1 MHMKFRRASRG
12 LSLFVLSLLFISSCS
27 EGDKLLGGSNT
38 ILKSEYDASQ
48 AEEKMPSVKV
58 LSIRTIGKATGDA
71 YAVGDTITF
80 EVELDES
87 VDIITTNGVP
97 QLKLNIGGVTKLVDY
112 VLGSGSGGK
121 TLTFTYKVAS
131 DDFDADGIEVMSIDL
146 NSGAAQGE
154 SGSGVNLELAKP
166 IVIPLAKVDAK
177 GPVIQS
183 VSSGDKT
190 YVKDNVIIFTV
201 AFDETVDVDT
211 SSGKPLLKVTIGNV
225 TKDATYDSVA
235 GSKSLVFKYE
245 VGAGDF
251 DADGIKATSISLN
264 SGKIKDKAGND
275 AELTT
280 ANGQTPAKVDTKG
293 PVIQSVSS
301 GDKTYVK
308 DNVIIFTVAFDE
320 TVDVDTSSGK
330 PLLKV
335 TIGNVT
341 KDATYDSV
349 AGSKSLVFKYEVGAG
364 DFDADGIEATS
375 ISLNSGKIKDKAG
388 NDAELTTANGQTPAK
403 VDTKKPVIQS
413 VSSANQ
419 IYGKG
424 KVIPLTVTFDE
435 TVDVDTSLGKPLLK
449 VTIGNVTKDATYDS
463 VAGSKSLVF
472 KYEVEA
478 GDFDA
483 DGIKATSISLNLGTI
498 KDELGNDAE
507 LTTANGQTPAKV
519 DAKKPVIQSVSSV
532 AKTYGKGELITFT
545 VAFDETVDV
554 TGTPKLTFD
563 VGGVGKSVDYVL
575 GSGSKALVFEY
586 TVALGDFDANPI
598 KATSISLNSGKIKD
612 KAGNDANLTLTTA
625 NGQTP
630 AKVDARAKVIK
641 VSSTTPA
648 GIYAPGEEVKILVE
662 FSDPIVVVKGSG
674 ITIEL
679 DVGGTPLLAYY
690 TVTDPSNTLVFIASA
705 LPGTVD
711 DLDGI
716 EVVANS
722 IKRGNGAS
730 IKSGVSGVIED
741 FARKKLAHVKIRAP
755 FEFSGTTDIWFD
767 STDAD
772 ADGDAMDQKAGDRVA
787 KLYDRSGKDNH
798 ISALTNGIGPEVR
811 GTSPLNNG
819 NLSLFFG
826 DYSARTADRKYALLT
841 RKDPKLDSSGY
852 TYFVSFTRPDNRDFP
867 SGYSSVFATR
877 NGSNGVAAHIHTHLL
892 TMFKISFLSKSDG
905 SVGPVIDSPG
915 NLSGKT
921 VHSLFVSD
929 LVAPGARRVYSQSG
943 QSDTFLDQLSPYS
956 KLVPGTVVSMGVQAS
971 NLGNLFIGY
980 VNEALYFS
988 RELGLAEKSIV
999 EHYLAS
1005 KWNSPGV
1012 VGRDYYK
1019 GDESSKGDYDHGVTG
1034 ILKLPITTIS
1044 SHDLPA
1050 SSVSVARAGALL
1062 IANSASDGFLKDEGD
1077 SVFAGSKGNG
1087 ATKDNL
1093 LNSSASTVRSGK
1105 VWYLNVSDDSTNS
1118 GGKIDLAFT
1127 PSLMGFD
1134 WTADAASYEL
1144 LWSASDPSASP
1155 PSVTFQVMTAPTSAA
1170 NGIVRFNGIDAK
1182 SGYIALGL
1190 KDTVA
1195 PSLRY
1200 AEVTGDKEIT
1210 LTFDE
1215 SLASPPSGFSV
1226 SGGGVNVS
1234 NTNIDTRSDNKVVLT
1249 TDNTLQPASTVSYSG
1264 TGVSDIAGN
1273 ALTSLPNVVVG
1284 TSVAGTFTTPS
1295 NGGTV
1300 VAGAGDDK
1308 IMASSGSDVF
1318 DYNFITDGND
1328 TISGFDKS
1336 VDKIDLSDLL
1346 QYSNGQDISKFV
1358 AVSDDGTKTTI
1369 NVDAHGRGNTSAL
1382 AGTGERDISITLSG
1396 VTGLITLD
1404 SLIKDKVL
1412 ILTAP

>member
-71 YAVGDTITF
+71 YVVGDVITF

-251 DADGIKATSISLN
+251 DADGIEATSISLN

-301 GDKTYVK
+301 VAKTYIK
-308 DNVIIFTVAFDE
+308 DDDIIFTVAFDE
-320 TVDVDTSSGK
+320 TVDVNTTSGK

-335 TIGNVT
+335 TIGNVA
-341 KDATYDSV
+341 KDATYDSGS
-349 AGSKSLVFKYEVGAG
+349 GSKSLVFKYEVGAG
-364 DFDADGIEATS
+364 DFDADGIKATS
-375 ISLNSGKIKDKAG
+375 ISSNPGTIKDKAG

-419 IYGKG
+419 IY
-424 KVIPLTVTFDE
+424 
-435 TVDVDTSLGKPLLK
+435 
-449 VTIGNVTKDATYDS
+449 
-463 VAGSKSLVF
+463 
-472 KYEVEA
+472 
-478 GDFDA
+478 
-483 DGIKATSISLNLGTI
+483 I
-498 KDELGNDAE
+498 KDN
-507 LTTANGQTPAKV
+507 V
-519 DAKKPVIQSVSSV
+519 
-532 AKTYGKGELITFT
+532 ITFT

-598 KATSISLNSGKIKD
+598 KATSISLNPGTIKD

-648 GIYAPGEEVKILVE
+648 GIYAPGEEVKVLVE

-674 ITIEL
+674 ITIQL
-679 DVGGTPLLAYY
+679 DVGSTPLLAYY

-741 FARKKLAHVKIRAP
+741 FAEQKLAHVKIRAP

-841 RKDPKLDSSGY
+841 RKDPKLGSSGY
-852 TYFVSFTRPDNRDFP
+852 TYFVSFTKPDNRDFP
-867 SGYSSVFATR
+867 GGYAGVFATR
-877 NGSNGVAAHIHTHLL
+877 NGSNGVAAHIDTNLL
-892 TMFKISFLSKSDG
+892 TMFKISFLSKPDG
-905 SVGPVIDSPG
+905 SVGTLVESPG

-956 KLVPGTVVSMGVQAS
+956 KIVPGTVVSMGVQAS
-971 NLGNLFIGY
+971 DLKNLFIGY

-1050 SSVSVARAGALL
+1050 SSVSTARNGALL
-1062 IANSASDGFLKDEGD
+1062 IADSASGGFLKDEGD
-1077 SVFAGSKGNG
+1077 RVFAGSKGNG
-1087 ATKDNL
+1087 TTKANL
-1093 LNSSASTVRSGK
+1093 PTSGVVSTVRSGK

-1144 LWSASDPSASP
+1144 LWSANDPVS
-1155 PSVTFQVMTAPTSAA
+1155 SVTFQAMTAPTSAA
-1170 NGIVRFNGIDAK
+1170 NGIVRFNGIEAK

-1215 SLASPPSGFSV
+1215 SLASSPSGFSV
-1226 SGGGVNVS
+1226 LGLTVS
-1234 NTNIDTRSDNKVVLT
+1234 NTSIDTRSDNKVVLT
-1249 TDNTLQPASTVSYSG
+1249 TDNTLQSASTVSYSG

-1308 IMASSGSDVF
+1308 IMASSRSDVF

-1346 QYSNGQDISKFV
+1346 QYSNGQDISKFI

-1396 VTGLITLD
+1396 VTSLITLD